1 MHTYQEKHDK
11 LSDLQLNFFTVL
23 LKDLKSGTRS
33 WGRSAVALLGLCTLQ
48 STGPLG
54 ERSVCSNTTLLLLQH
69 SLLLLRGI
77 DTSFCF
83 TCAYLHSFRGTPLSV
98 YMDYSNINLALPTS
112 MVSSFAVKSAVKR
125 MLGKYLQPDFVKR
138 IQHEVD
144 MYNHLGRWAQLP
156 KLDLFSCCTV
166 WDKAAFA

>member
-1 MHTYQEKHDK
+1 
-11 LSDLQLNFFTVL
+11 
-23 LKDLKSGTRS
+23 LKSGTRS

-54 ERSVCSNTTLLLLQH
+54 ERSVCSNTTLLLLRH

-83 TCAYLHSFRGTPLSV
+83 TCAYLHSFRGTPLIRFDGLFNYELSPA
-98 YMDYSNINLALPTS
+98 YIHL
-112 MVSSFAVKSAVKR
+112 VSRFAVKSAVKR